1 MTWNWEQDDWP
12 VFRWDK
18 AALEEFETVFLRKS
32 GVQIGSIRHF
42 DEEMRLSIMVDMMAN
57 EAIKTSEIEGEILDR
72 GSVQSSIMHHFGLVS
87 DQRRVP
93 PAERGIADMMV
104 DLHRHSSEPLS
115 HDYLHNWHK
124 MVMNGRYDLQ
134 NIGSYRTDETPMQVV
149 SGPIQKPAVHFEAPP
164 SKAMQV
170 EMTAFIAWYSETAP
184 GGAHPLPPLT
194 RAGLVHLYF
203 VAIHP
208 YEDGNGRIARALA
221 DKALAQA
228 TGAPTL
234 LALSYTIQRKRN
246 AYYQALEENNKAL
259 EVTAWLAYFAQTI
272 LEAQDYTQRLIDFL
286 IAKAKLYDRVRD
298 QLNDRQQK
306 VLERMFREGLEG
318 FAGGL
323 SAANYITISGAS
335 RATATRDL
343 QDLVAKAVFIQRG
356 TLKSTRYRLNITG
369 VGKGGG

>member
-42 DEEMRLSIMVDMMAN
+42 DEETRLSIMVDMMAN

-104 DLHRHSSEPLS
+104 DLHRHSSESLS

-134 NIGSYRTDETPMQVV
+134 NMGSYRTDQTPMQVV
-149 SGPIQKPAVHFEAPP
+149 SGPIQKPVVHFEAPP

-298 QLNDRQQK
+298 QLNSRQEK

-343 QDLVAKAVFIQRG
+343 QDLVRKAVFIQRG

-369 VGKGGG
+369 VGKGGD